1 MAALNPVYAEIHRR
15 YDRFFALFF
24 TDSLLF
30 ISLPPFPS
38 HSFCHRF
45 IFPSPA
51 PSTAVYHWRTVQS
64 QPRPDS
70 WLRERDGGYIASE
83 TICLENA
90 RENSILHFLEIFV
103 LFYPIFS
110 PLFTLNKYV
119 FLTRYM
125 YILTQEEFILYETK
139 SSKILL
145 RIINPWSNFRDLEAV
160 ARKPIRAKHPV

>member
-1 MAALNPVYAEIHRR
+1 MREHYIPSSNRHGGPKSSVRGNSPAIRSFFCSFLHR
-15 YDRFFALFF
+15 FSPFHLSA
-24 TDSLLF
+24 
-30 ISLPPFPS
+30 SLPIPFFLSSFYLPLPCPV
-38 HSFCHRF
+38 HSRV
-45 IFPSPA
+45 PLTNSTKPA
-51 PSTAVYHWRTVQS
+51 AARLMVAGARWRIY
-64 QPRPDS
+64 
-70 WLRERDGGYIASE
+70 RERDDLSR
-83 TICLENA
+83 NA

-145 RIINPWSNFRDLEAV
+145 RIINP
-160 ARKPIRAKHPV
+160 